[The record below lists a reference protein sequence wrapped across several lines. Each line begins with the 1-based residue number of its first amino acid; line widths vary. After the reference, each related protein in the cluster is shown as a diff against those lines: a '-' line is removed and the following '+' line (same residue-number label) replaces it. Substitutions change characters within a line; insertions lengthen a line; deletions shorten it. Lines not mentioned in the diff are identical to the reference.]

1 MRIVRALSILS
12 LSLMAPLLGGCGAA
26 ETAFD
31 CEQVCSRYRDCY
43 QADYDVS
50 GCRDRCRSRAAD
62 DSTVMSDAAKC
73 DDCIGD
79 KSCLSATFNCA
90 PECGV
95 IVP

>member
-1 MRIVRALSILS
+1 MRTLRSLCFLALSLT
-12 LSLMAPLLGGCGAA
+12 APILGGCGAA

-31 CEQVCSRYRDCY
+31 CEQVCTRYRDCY
-43 QADYDVS
+43 NSSYDV
-50 GCRDRCRSRAAD
+50 GACRDRCRTNAAND
-62 DSTVMSDAAKC
+62 PTVMSDAAKC

-90 PECGV
+90 TECGA